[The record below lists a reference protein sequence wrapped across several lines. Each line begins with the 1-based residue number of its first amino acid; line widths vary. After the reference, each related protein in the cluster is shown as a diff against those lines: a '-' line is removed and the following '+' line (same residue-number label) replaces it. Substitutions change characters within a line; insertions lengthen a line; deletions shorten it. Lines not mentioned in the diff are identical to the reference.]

1 MLPCTTSSS
10 VILVL
15 TAPASRLPARLSS
28 AYLLA
33 VMGRPRALARGPGG
47 RGLGRADYRDHPT
60 AQYRLG
66 RAWGGARAAR
76 VRAAGE
82 VAEALLQ
89 HFKPPLCT
97 KEINRLINK
106 NPVAE
111 KVVIPII

>member
-1 MLPCTTSSS
+1 MR
-10 VILVL
+10 
-15 TAPASRLPARLSS
+15 ADPAA
-28 AYLLA
+28 
-33 VMGRPRALARGPGG
+33 G
-47 RGLGRADYRDHPT
+47 GLGAPTTVLYVYRDHPT
-60 AQYRLG
+60 AQYRLA